1 MANADLVGYWIPRF
15 LRDHVLLER
24 NLSKNTQKGYRDS
37 LELLLLFVS
46 KKCRKPIDSLAL
58 EDISPERVKLFLQHV
73 EQERHCSIATRNQRL
88 AALRAWAR
96 FVGSRNAEYLD
107 WCNKIRNV
115 PFKKTLQSPREYLE
129 KVEMDALLNAPDRGT
144 AQGCRDYALLL
155 FLYNTGT
162 RADEVAHLSIDD
174 LRLKDPQ
181 PWVQILGKGSKVRRC
196 PLWSLTIKS
205 LTHLMDG
212 RDPSERVFLNRR
224 KQPITRFGIFAVVK
238 RYAAQAGESLPSL
251 QRKRIS
257 PHTIRHTTACHL
269 LKSGVDINTVRAW
282 LGHVSIDTTNI
293 YAQVD
298 LEMKTEALRHTE
310 IFDKATGKRWKGKH
324 GVVQFLRSL

>member
-1 MANADLVGYWIPRF
+1 MANAQLVGYWIPRF

-88 AALRAWAR
+88 AALHAWAR

-107 WCNKIRNV
+107 WCNKIRDI
-115 PFKKTLQSPREYLE
+115 PFKKALQSPREYLE
-129 KVEMDALLNAPDRGT
+129 KLEMDALLNAPDRGT

-174 LRLKDPQ
+174 LRLNDSQ
-181 PWVQILGKGSKVRRC
+181 PWVQILGKGSKARRC

-205 LTHLMDG
+205 LTPLIDG
-212 RDPSERVFLNRR
+212 REPSERVFLNRR

-238 RYAAQAGESLPSL
+238 RYATKAGESLPSL

-298 LEMKTEALRHTE
+298 LEMKTKALRHTE